1 LLAICAF
8 SLSLLGTF
16 LVPSGV
22 VTSVHAFA
30 ADPTRGVFILAFLA
44 LVVGGALL
52 LFAWRA
58 PQIGLGAAFEPVS
71 REALLLSNNVLL
83 MVAAASVLL
92 GTLYPMVLDALGLDK
107 LSVGP
112 PYFDS
117 VFVPLMTPAIFLMGI
132 GPLARWKAAR
142 LPDLAARL
150 RWAALIS
157 VVTAL
162 VLPLVLGSWR
172 PLVCLGLLLAMWGF
186 TTVAVS
192 MRERIGG
199 EQDGLLVRLG
209 RVPRVTCG
217 IWFAH
222 AGVGVFI
229 VGVTL
234 VKGYQVE
241 RDVPMRAGETVEVGG
256 YQFRFEGVREV
267 EGPNYRA
274 TRAMVTVSRDGRRTT
289 TLYPAKRLF
298 LVQKMPMTEAAI
310 DHRVLRD
317 LYVAMGEPIGAG
329 AWSMRIQIKPF
340 VRWIWGGC
348 MLMAMGGLLAA
359 GDRRYRLMPAR
370 RTLRASETS
379 DTQRHPVS
387 EDGR

>member
-1 LLAICAF
+1 
-8 SLSLLGTF
+8 
-16 LVPSGV
+16 
-22 VTSVHAFA
+22 
-30 ADPTRGVFILAFLA
+30 
-44 LVVGGALL
+44 
-52 LFAWRA
+52 
-58 PQIGLGAAFEPVS
+58 
-71 REALLLSNNVLL
+71 LLLSNNVLL

-172 PLVCLGLLLAMWGF
+172 PLVCLGLLLAMWSF

-209 RVPRVTCG
+209 RVPRATCG
-217 IWFAH
+217 MWFAH

-289 TLYPAKRLF
+289 TLYPEKRLF

-310 DHRVLRD
+310 DHGVLRD

>member
-1 LLAICAF
+1 
-8 SLSLLGTF
+8 
-16 LVPSGV
+16 
-22 VTSVHAFA
+22 
-30 ADPTRGVFILAFLA
+30 
-44 LVVGGALL
+44 
-52 LFAWRA
+52 
-58 PQIGLGAAFEPVS
+58 
-71 REALLLSNNVLL
+71 
-83 MVAAASVLL
+83 
-92 GTLYPMVLDALGLDK
+92 
-107 LSVGP
+107 
-112 PYFDS
+112 
-117 VFVPLMTPAIFLMGI
+117 
-132 GPLARWKAAR
+132 
-142 LPDLAARL
+142 
-150 RWAALIS
+150 
-157 VVTAL
+157 
-162 VLPLVLGSWR
+162 
-172 PLVCLGLLLAMWGF
+172 
-186 TTVAVS
+186 
-192 MRERIGG
+192 
-199 EQDGLLVRLG
+199 
-209 RVPRVTCG
+209 VPRVTCG

>member
-1 LLAICAF
+1 
-8 SLSLLGTF
+8 
-16 LVPSGV
+16 
-22 VTSVHAFA
+22 
-30 ADPTRGVFILAFLA
+30 
-44 LVVGGALL
+44 
-52 LFAWRA
+52 
-58 PQIGLGAAFEPVS
+58 
-71 REALLLSNNVLL
+71 
-83 MVAAASVLL
+83 M
-92 GTLYPMVLDALGLDK
+92 
-107 LSVGP
+107 
-112 PYFDS
+112 
-117 VFVPLMTPAIFLMGI
+117 
-132 GPLARWKAAR
+132 
-142 LPDLAARL
+142 
-150 RWAALIS
+150 
-157 VVTAL
+157 
-162 VLPLVLGSWR
+162 
-172 PLVCLGLLLAMWGF
+172 
-186 TTVAVS
+186 
-192 MRERIGG
+192 
-199 EQDGLLVRLG
+199 
-209 RVPRVTCG
+209 
-217 IWFAH
+217 WFAH

-289 TLYPAKRLF
+289 TLYPEKRLF

-310 DHRVLRD
+310 DHGVLRD